1 MCPTR
6 IHVADKHLNMFER
19 PGTPTGDADKKVS
32 SFEFQSV
39 TYGPCTQP
47 DAFTFRGVEFCMTPA
62 CQHCNIPLCGMF
74 WLLWTVASHCA
85 SCDLLMAQGQARM
98 FLDAFAL
105 RLGGSL
111 HVAVAAA
118 MLQLFTVHADDSR
131 FNTEGFYAELRAR
144 MICQREVLAN
154 LQKRSQERIVAWSAD
169 TVRNAPPVVAE
180 QHEICICA

>member
-105 RLGGSL
+105 RLVFSL
-111 HVAVAAA
+111 HGRPCRPHRTNMTGRFLTCSGGCSHVT
-118 MLQLFTVHADDSR
+118 TVHS
-131 FNTEGFYAELRAR
+131 TCG
-144 MICQREVLAN
+144 
-154 LQKRSQERIVAWSAD
+154 
-169 TVRNAPPVVAE
+169 
-180 QHEICICA
+180 